1 MNTRMI
7 LVVLLIGAI
16 SIGLAGMAQ
25 AQSATNQVWTSSIT
39 YYTPSDTSGTL
50 MISFYPERSGTPI
63 TLPSIT
69 LAPHK
74 AGSLFVGGVSELG
87 SFTRGSAIL
96 SSEVPV
102 VATYVQFAA
111 PPETNN
117 YGRLIYSG
125 FDNGASTFYIP
136 TFLKR
141 QFGSTSLM
149 GIQNLENFD
158 AEIRVRFY
166 AVGSSTPTDDRVYTV
181 PVGSSI
187 IIPANDISRVNLP
200 DGFNGSVVIQAN
212 RQGDSST
219 PARVVASAQET
230 DDNGRGAYAFEGV
243 ASGANQIYM
252 ATMLCNAF
260 GTGQTSYYA
269 IQNIS
274 LSSSASVRVFFYDTS
289 GNLIGQTPVQPVGPG
304 NKWSVNPC
312 NYISPGVSGSAVI
325 SATGAPVVAIGKV
338 KDNIGMATAFVGQ
351 AVGGTKVVAPY
362 IRWAATPTSE
372 WRTYVAIMNV
382 GTGNATNIRVLYY
395 DGNGTL
401 RAQHTVASVDN
412 PLPPF
417 IKRNTNPQVAGA
429 LDGSGTFGFAPPGGA
444 IEVLSDQPVVV
455 IVRAQRDL
463 SPPLGSVQR
472 FAEDYNG
479 TIINP

>member
-1 MNTRMI
+1 MKKRIIAFI
-7 LVVLLIGAI
+7 LVGAI
-16 SIGLAGMAQ
+16 SMVLTAMAQ

-39 YYTPSDTSGTL
+39 YYTPSDTPGTL
-50 MISFYPERSGTPI
+50 TISFYPEGSGTPI
-63 TLPSIT
+63 TLPSIS
-69 LAPHK
+69 LVPHK

-87 SFTRGSAIL
+87 AFTRGSAIL
-96 SSEVPV
+96 ISDVPV

-125 FDNGASTFYIP
+125 FKNGAPTFYIP

-141 QFGSTSLM
+141 QFGSTSLV
-149 GIQNLENFD
+149 GIQNLEGFD

-166 AVGSSTPTDDRVYTV
+166 AVGSSTPADERVYTV
-181 PVGSSI
+181 PGGSSI
-187 IIPANDISRVNLP
+187 IIPANDTSRVNLP

-243 ASGANQIYM
+243 ASGANLIYM

-274 LSSSASVRVFFYDTS
+274 LSDPSSVRVFFYDTN
-289 GNLIGQTPVQPVGPG
+289 GNLIGQTHVQSVGPG

-312 NYISPGVSGSAVI
+312 DYISAGVSGSAVI

-351 AVGGTKVVAPY
+351 ATGGTKVVAPY
-362 IRWAATPTSE
+362 IRWAATPTDE

-382 GTGNATNIRVLYY
+382 GEASATSIQVRYY

-401 RAQHTVASVDN
+401 RATHNVATSSN
-412 PLPPF
+412 PLPRF

-429 LDGSGTFGFAPPGGA
+429 VDASGSFGFSPPGGA
-444 IEVLSDQPVVV
+444 IEVISDQPVVV

-479 TIINP
+479 TIVEP

>member
-1 MNTRMI
+1 MNVQRI
-7 LVVLLIGAI
+7 RVFLLIGII
-16 SIGLAGMAQ
+16 SVGLTGIAQ

-39 YYTPSDTSGTL
+39 YYTPSDTPGTL
-50 MISFYPERSGTPI
+50 MISFYPEGSDTPI
-63 TLPSIT
+63 TLPSIS

-96 SSEVPV
+96 SSDVPV

-125 FDNGASTFYIP
+125 FDNGAPTFYVP

-149 GIQNLENFD
+149 GIQNLENFE

-166 AVGSSTPTDDRVYTV
+166 AVGSSTPTDDRTYTV
-181 PVGSSI
+181 PGGSSI
-187 IIPANDISRVNLP
+187 IIPAHDTSKVSLP

-212 RQGDSST
+212 RRGDSSI

-243 ASGANQIYM
+243 ASGADRIYM

-260 GTGQTSYYA
+260 GTNQTSYYA

-274 LSSSASVRVFFYDTS
+274 LTSTASVRVFFYDTN
-289 GNLIGQTPVQPVGPG
+289 GNQIGQTPVQSVGPG

-312 NYISPGVSGSAVI
+312 SYISSGVSGSAVI

-351 AVGGTKVVAPY
+351 AAGGTKVVAPY

-382 GTGNATNIRVLYY
+382 GTGNATDIKVYYY

-401 RAQHTVASVDN
+401 RATHNVATASN

-417 IKRNTNPQVAGA
+417 IKRNTNPQAAGA
-429 LDGSGTFGFAPPGGA
+429 LDAGGNFGFSPPGGA
-444 IEVLSDQPVVV
+444 IEVISDQPVVV

-479 TIINP
+479 TIVTP

>member
-1 MNTRMI
+1 MNVQRI
-7 LVVLLIGAI
+7 RVFLLIGII
-16 SIGLAGMAQ
+16 SVGLTGIAQ

-39 YYTPSDTSGTL
+39 YYTPSDTPGTL
-50 MISFYPERSGTPI
+50 MISFYPEGSGTPI
-63 TLPSIT
+63 TLPSIS

-96 SSEVPV
+96 SSDVPV

-125 FDNGASTFYIP
+125 FDNGAPTFYVP

-166 AVGSSTPTDDRVYTV
+166 AVGSSTPTDDRTYTV
-181 PVGSSI
+181 PGGSSI
-187 IIPANDISRVNLP
+187 IIPAHDTSKVSLP

-212 RQGDSST
+212 RQGDSTT

-243 ASGANQIYM
+243 ASGADRIYM

-260 GTGQTSYYA
+260 GTNQTSYYA

-274 LSSSASVRVFFYDTS
+274 LTSTASVRVFFYDTN
-289 GNLIGQTPVQPVGPG
+289 GNQIGQTPVQSVGPG

-312 NYISPGVSGSAVI
+312 SYISSGVSGSAVI

-351 AVGGTKVVAPY
+351 AAGGTKVVAPY

-382 GTGNATNIRVLYY
+382 GTGNATDIKVYYY

-401 RAQHTVASVDN
+401 RATHNVATASN

-417 IKRNTNPQVAGA
+417 IKRNTNPQAAGA
-429 LDGSGTFGFAPPGGA
+429 LDAGGNFGFSPPGGA
-444 IEVLSDQPVVV
+444 IEVISDQPVVV

-479 TIINP
+479 TIVTP